1 MAAKKKISAKEIMVD
16 LKEGM
21 SDSDLMGKY
30 GLSFQS
36 LQELFTKLIDAKL
49 ATKAYFEKR
58 AMKQATGRRP
68 KGDKTKTCSFCG
80 YSGDQAFQKCPRC
93 GEDSTEW
100 LDTAELT
107 DILSSSFE

>member
-1 MAAKKKISAKEIMVD
+1 MAAKKKISAKAIMVD
-16 LKEGM
+16 LKQGM
-21 SDSDLMGKY
+21 SDSELMEKY
-30 GLSFQS
+30 GLSFQA
-36 LQELFTKLIDAKL
+36 LQELYTKLIDAKL

-58 AMKQATGRRP
+58 AMKRATGRS
-68 KGDKTKTCSFCG
+68 KEQKSKTCSFCG
-80 YSGDQAFQKCPRC
+80 YSSKESFKKCPRC